1 MSTTLPAGTRVFH
14 PKSFLDYQFKRLY
27 GCGFADEAEL
37 LEAAGDIRVASEA
50 PAVFRALSERAEGE
64 GRLRAATAF
73 QRGAE
78 FFTGPTSVHKRAAY
92 ERYRDLFDRAFA
104 DEGFVRHEV
113 PYAGAMLPAYLLPS
127 KAEATRGTVLV
138 HGGFDSLIEEFF
150 AIWERI
156 AEAGFDVVSF
166 EGPGQ
171 GGPLNLAGLPFDHDW
186 EGPVGAV
193 LDHLELEDV
202 TLVGIS
208 MGGYWAIRAAA
219 YEPRISRVVAW
230 PPVYDWMF
238 RIPPLARRF
247 VFWMVG
253 FRRCMNWS
261 IRLRMRLFPVLG
273 HAVNQAMYLAGG
285 HEPMQAV
292 DWLLGMNHQH
302 ISSDRVT
309 QDVLILIGEN
319 DAFQPAKLARYQMD
333 ALVNARS
340 IQARTFTASEQAD
353 GHCQMSNLG
362 LACSVLTHW
371 LRTGEV
377 QPPED

>member
-1 MSTTLPAGTRVFH
+1 
-14 PKSFLDYQFKRLY
+14 
-27 GCGFADEAEL
+27 
-37 LEAAGDIRVASEA
+37 
-50 PAVFRALSERAEGE
+50 
-64 GRLRAATAF
+64 
-73 QRGAE
+73 
-78 FFTGPTSVHKRAAY
+78 
-92 ERYRDLFDRAFA
+92 
-104 DEGFVRHEV
+104 
-113 PYAGAMLPAYLLPS
+113 
-127 KAEATRGTVLV
+127 
-138 HGGFDSLIEEFF
+138 
-150 AIWERI
+150 
-156 AEAGFDVVSF
+156 
-166 EGPGQ
+166 
-171 GGPLNLAGLPFDHDW
+171 
-186 EGPVGAV
+186 
-193 LDHLELEDV
+193 
-202 TLVGIS
+202 
-208 MGGYWAIRAAA
+208 
-219 YEPRISRVVAW
+219 
-230 PPVYDWMF
+230 
-238 RIPPLARRF
+238 
-247 VFWMVG
+247 
-253 FRRCMNWS
+253 MNWS